1 MKPIHVSFTHFPSYP
16 NITINVRSR
25 MIWNTSFLLTSP
37 NMVQEELHWIL
48 VSWRTIGRRNF
59 WLLSIECNLLF
70 LVVYFLWWTSWF
82 SWIFSYYLGNI
93 SKKHLQLAKAHW
105 KLTLVIHKGIL
116 LTNLNINSLI
126 L

>member
-1 MKPIHVSFTHFPSYP
+1 MKPVHVSFKHFPSYP

-48 VSWRTIGRRNF
+48 VSWRTIGRGNV
-59 WLLSIECNLLF
+59 WLLSIECNLSF

-93 SKKHLQLAKAHW
+93 NKKHLQLAKANW
-105 KLTLVIHKGIL
+105 KLALVIHKGIL
-116 LTNLNINSLI
+116 LTNLNFNSLI